1 MKNTALITGA
11 SGGIGRELALVH
23 ARGGGDLVLVA
34 RNEEKL
40 SALREEVKREYGS
53 EALIL
58 AKDLSRPEAAEEIY
72 RHLIEEGTEVDLLIN
87 NAGFGGFGFFHET
100 DWDKEA
106 QMIDLNVRSLTH
118 LTKLFLPAMIVRG
131 RGRVLN
137 VASTAAFVPG
147 PLMAVYYATKHYVLS
162 FSEAI
167 ANEVSHTGV
176 TVTALCPGPTASGF
190 QAGAEIEESR
200 LVKGKQLPTSKEVAE
215 FGYKAMLKGRRVAVH
230 GLGNRLQLFSIRFTP
245 RRLVAAVVRRLQ
257 EKG

>member
-1 MKNTALITGA
+1 MKKTALVTGA

-23 ARGGGDLVLVA
+23 ARAGGNLVLVA
-34 RNEEKL
+34 RSEERL
-40 SALREEVKREYGS
+40 STLQEEVGREYGV
-53 EALIL
+53 EATTFV
-58 AKDLSRPEAAEEIY
+58 KDLTRPESAEEIY
-72 RHLIEEGTEVDLLIN
+72 RHLIEQGTEVDILIN

-131 RGRVLN
+131 GGRVLN
-137 VASTAAFVPG
+137 IASTAAFVPG

-167 ANEVSHTGV
+167 ANEVAGTGV

-190 QAGAEIEESR
+190 QAGADIEESK
-200 LVKGKQLPTSKEVAE
+200 LVKGKKLPGAKEVAE
-215 FGYKAMLKGRRVAVH
+215 YGYKAMTKGKRVAVH

-245 RRLVAAVVRRLQ
+245 RRLAAAIVRRLQ

>member
-23 ARGGGDLVLVA
+23 ARSGGDLVLVA

-40 SALREEVKREYGS
+40 SALREEVRKEYGS
-53 EALIL
+53 EALIF

-87 NAGFGGFGFFHET
+87 NAGFGGFGFFQET

-106 QMIDLNVRSLTH
+106 QMIDLNVRGLTH

-200 LVKGKQLPTSKEVAE
+200 LVKGKQLPTSREVAE

-245 RRLVAAVVRRLQ
+245 RRLAAAVVRRLQ